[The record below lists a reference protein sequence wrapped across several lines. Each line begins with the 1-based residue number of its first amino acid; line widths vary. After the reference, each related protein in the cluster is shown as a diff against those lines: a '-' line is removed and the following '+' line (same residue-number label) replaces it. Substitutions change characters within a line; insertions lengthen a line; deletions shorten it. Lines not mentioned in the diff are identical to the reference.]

1 MNAETTHNDA
11 AFAGNQA
18 QVKAASPLAPIV
30 ETTAGLI
37 RGSDDGSTRSFKGI
51 RYAAAPVGELRW
63 RAPQPPTAWTD
74 VADATEFGPVAPQ
87 PANPVIAL
95 GDGAVQSEDCLTLNV
110 FESSTVAAG
119 DAKPVMVWIHGGA
132 YMYGSSRQPLFDGAS
147 LVEGGDVVLV
157 TINYR
162 LGALGFLDLE
172 AFSSPD
178 RRFDSNLALR
188 DVLLALNWVKD
199 NIAAFG
205 GDPEQ
210 VTIFGE
216 SAGGGMVTTLL
227 TVPAASGLFSRA
239 IAQSSPSTSVYSV
252 ERADRVVGMFL
263 KEAGVDPAN
272 FAALA
277 ELPVETIVEAGKAV
291 FREVPTQFP
300 GTLAFAP
307 VVDGELV
314 PDYPIRRF
322 RAGLSHPIPL
332 IIGTNRD
339 EAAMFKLM
347 KSPLI
352 PIKPDPIMA
361 MFTEMAAERPEV
373 TMPSTSQ
380 VETAYA
386 RLNIKKKGLA
396 VARDIGFRMPTVW
409 LAEGHSAVAP
419 VYLYRFDWATPV
431 LTLLGI
437 GATHATELPYL
448 WGNLVSGPK
457 DITFKLGGLKRGRQI
472 SRRMQARWLSFAV
485 TGDPNTAASAP
496 AWHHY
501 SPAQRSTLV
510 IDAHDSAVDDL
521 DKQLREAWGDEVLS
535 FL

>member
-1 MNAETTHNDA
+1 MKTEETSRSSSKT
-11 AFAGNQA
+11 AGPVA
-18 QVKAASPLAPIV
+18 
-30 ETTAGLI
+30 ETTAGPI
-37 RGSDDGSTRSFKGI
+37 RGTDDGTTRSFKGI
-51 RYAAAPVGELRW
+51 RYAAAPVGEMRW
-63 RAPQPPTAWTD
+63 RAPQPPRPWTEI
-74 VADATEFGPVAPQ
+74 VDASEFGPVAPQ
-87 PANPVIAL
+87 PANAVIAL
-95 GDGAVQSEDCLTLNV
+95 GEGAEQSEDCLSLNV
-110 FESSTVAAG
+110 FGASSIKAG
-119 DAKPVMVWIHGGA
+119 QAKPVLVWIHGGA
-132 YMYGSSRQPLFDGAS
+132 YMYGSSRQPLFDGTS
-147 LVEGGDVVLV
+147 MVSGGDVVLV

-172 AFSSPD
+172 AFSSPQ

-210 VTIFGE
+210 VTLFGE

-227 TVPAASGLFSRA
+227 TVPAASGLFTRA
-239 IAQSSPSTSVYSV
+239 IAQSSPATSVYST

-272 FAALA
+272 FGALGD
-277 ELPVETIVEAGKAV
+277 LPIETILDAGQAV
-291 FREVPTQFP
+291 FRDVPTQYP

-307 VVDGELV
+307 VVDGDLV

-322 RAGLSHPIPL
+322 RDGLSHPVPL

-373 TMPSTSQ
+373 TMPSTTQ
-380 VETAYA
+380 VDTAYA
-386 RLNIKKKGLA
+386 RLNLKKKGLA

-419 VYLYRFDWATPV
+419 VYLYRFDWATPM
-431 LTLLGI
+431 LKLLGI

-457 DITFKLGGLKRGRQI
+457 DVTFKLGGLKRGKQI
-472 SRRMQARWLSFAV
+472 SERMQSRWLSFAV
-485 TGDPNTAASAP
+485 AGDPNATHTEP
-496 AWHHY
+496 AWKPY
-501 SPAQRSTLV
+501 SPSRRSTLV
-510 IDAHDSAVDDL
+510 IDARDSVVDDL
-521 DKQLREAWGDEVLS
+521 DESLRAAWGDEVLS